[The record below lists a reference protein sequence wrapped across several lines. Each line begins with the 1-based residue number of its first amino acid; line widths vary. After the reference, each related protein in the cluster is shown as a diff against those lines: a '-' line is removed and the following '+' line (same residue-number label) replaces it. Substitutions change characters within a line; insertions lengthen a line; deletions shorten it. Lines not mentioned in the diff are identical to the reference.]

1 MESAQE
7 PVTRLPT
14 PIVSR
19 ENNAFGKYGAMARLA
34 LLGFVFFTPIA
45 EYVFHI
51 SPIWIFGSGVLAIAV
66 LAEWIRVATDQLS
79 SHTGPALG
87 GLLTVSLGSLAE
99 LILAL
104 FVLARGQV
112 EVVHA
117 QITGSIAATCLLGLG
132 LAIVT
137 GGFNRE
143 RQSFAQARAGLLS
156 SMLVLSVIALLL
168 PAVFDYTGRSIRHI
182 NDVSASDELLSLA
195 VSVVLLILYSG
206 NLVFTLIT
214 HRNVFATDQ
223 EAATTP
229 AWSAPICL
237 IVLLACTGAAALQSE
252 FVSGA
257 LTEAAKSTG
266 VTPLF
271 LGVVV
276 LALVGTSS
284 DIFAAVWF
292 ARRDR
297 MGLVMTLCI
306 GSAIQI
312 ALVVAPLLVIFS
324 WLIGKPMTLVFQNPV
339 DLFSIAGTAFIVNS
353 ITRDA
358 ETTWFEGLLLIG
370 VYVVLALAYYFS

>member
-1 MESAQE
+1 MPNSNVSKATTIFGQYGTIARVA
-7 PVTRLPT
+7 PLVFVLLT
-14 PIVSR
+14 PM
-19 ENNAFGKYGAMARLA
+19 G
-34 LLGFVFFTPIA
+34 
-45 EYVFHI
+45 EYVFHFT
-51 SPIWIFGSGVLAIAV
+51 PIWIFGSGVLAIAV

-79 SHTGPALG
+79 SHTGPAIG

-104 FVLARGQV
+104 FVLARGHV

-132 LAIVT
+132 LAIVA

-143 RQSFAQARAGLLS
+143 RQSFTQARAGLLS
-156 SMLVLSVIALLL
+156 SMLILSVIALIL
-168 PAVFDYTGRSIRHI
+168 PAVFDYTGRSIRHV
-182 NDVSASDELLSLA
+182 NNVNASDELLSLA
-195 VSVVLLILYSG
+195 VSVVLLILYSA

-214 HRNVFATDQ
+214 HRNIFATN
-223 EAATTP
+223 EETSARSTWSATT
-229 AWSAPICL
+229 CL
-237 IVLLACTGAAALQSE
+237 IMLLACTGAAALQSE

-292 ARRDR
+292 ARRDM

-324 WLIGKPMTLVFQNPV
+324 WVFGQPMTLVFQNPV
-339 DLFSIAGTAFIVNS
+339 DLFSIAGTAFIVNT

-358 ETTWFEGLLLIG
+358 ETTWFEGVMLIG
-370 VYVVLALAYYFS
+370 VYVVLALAYFFS

>member
-1 MESAQE
+1 MPNSNVSSATTILGQYGTFARVA
-7 PVTRLPT
+7 PLLFVLLT
-14 PIVSR
+14 PM
-19 ENNAFGKYGAMARLA
+19 G
-34 LLGFVFFTPIA
+34 
-45 EYVFHI
+45 EYVFHL
-51 SPIWIFGSGVLAIAV
+51 SPIWIFGSGVFAIAV

-79 SHTGPALG
+79 SHTGPAVG

-104 FVLARGQV
+104 FVLARGHV

-132 LAIVT
+132 LAIVA

-143 RQSFAQARAGLLS
+143 RQSFTQARAGLLS
-156 SMLVLSVIALLL
+156 SMLVLSVIALIL
-168 PAVFDYTGRSIRHI
+168 PAVFDYTGRSIRHV
-182 NDVSASDELLSLA
+182 NNVSASDELLSLA

-214 HRNVFATDQ
+214 HRNVFATNE
-223 EAATTP
+223 EASAKPEWSATT
-229 AWSAPICL
+229 CL
-237 IVLLACTGAAALQSE
+237 IVLLACTGGAALQSE

-324 WLIGKPMTLVFQNPV
+324 WVIGKPMTLVFQNPV
-339 DLFSIAGTAFIVNS
+339 DLFSIAGTAFIVNA

-358 ETTWFEGLLLIG
+358 ETTWFEGVLLIG

>member
-1 MESAQE
+1 MPKSN
-7 PVTRLPT
+7 
-14 PIVSR
+14 VSR
-19 ENNAFGKYGAMARLA
+19 ATTILGQYGTIARVAPLVLV
-34 LLGFVFFTPIA
+34 LLTPMG
-45 EYVFHI
+45 EYVFHL

-79 SHTGPALG
+79 SHTGPAIG

-104 FVLARGQV
+104 FVLARGHV

-132 LAIVT
+132 LAIVA

-143 RQSFAQARAGLLS
+143 RQSFTQARAGLLS
-156 SMLVLSVIALLL
+156 SMLVLSVIALIL
-168 PAVFDYTGRSIRHI
+168 PAVFDYAGRNIRHV
-182 NDVSASDELLSLA
+182 NHVNASDELLSLA
-195 VSVVLLILYSG
+195 VSMVLLVLYSG

-214 HRNVFATDQ
+214 HRNVFATNE
-223 EAATTP
+223 EASARS
-229 AWSAPICL
+229 AWSTTTCL

-266 VTPLF
+266 LTPLF

-324 WLIGKPMTLVFQNPV
+324 WVIGKPMTLVFRNPV
-339 DLFSIAGTAFIVNS
+339 DLFSIAGTAFIVNA

-358 ETTWFEGLLLIG
+358 ETTWFEGVMLIG
-370 VYVVLALAYYFS
+370 VYVVLALAYFFS